1 MNYEQL
7 LDEIMVNT
15 ISAKQLV
22 WYPQT
27 DFHYAVCPRTLE
39 FHTTIFLSSILLSFD
54 QEKPLAILVQ
64 VDDLPESTMLYTW
77 KIWPHFGRIR
87 DFKKTIP
94 EQFYEFPQTDKNYY
108 PYLDKLFCYLS
119 VININENHI
128 VLFIKKWE
136 ENWDLTKAL
145 KKIIKK
151 DYSLLVVSNCY
162 EGLPMIT
169 CKERAEN
176 LITHLKEKNMDT
188 EEKEEFPALNILS
201 ELLPK
206 KENPNTI
213 EQLVNSWEMWFNPEE
228 TTSLRFMMS

>member
-7 LDEIMVNT
+7 LDEIMVNAV
-15 ISAKQLV
+15 SAKQLV
-22 WYPQT
+22 WYPQK

-39 FHTTIFLSSILLSFD
+39 FHTPIFLSSILLSFD
-54 QEKPLAILVQ
+54 QEKPLVILVQ
-64 VDDLPESTMLYTW
+64 VDDLPESSMIFTW
-77 KIWPHFGRIR
+77 KVGPHFWRIR
-87 DFKKTIP
+87 NFKKNLP

-119 VININENHI
+119 VININEKHT
-128 VLFIKKWE
+128 VVFVKKWE
-136 ENWDLTKAL
+136 KNWEITETL
-145 KKIIKK
+145 KNILKK
-151 DYSLLVVSNCY
+151 DYSLLVISNCY
-162 EGLPMIT
+162 EGLPTIT

-176 LITHLKEKNMDT
+176 LINHLKEKNMNK

-206 KENPNTI
+206 KENPNII
-213 EQLVNSWEMWFNPEE
+213 EQLINSGDLWLNPNK

>member
-7 LDEIMVNT
+7 LDEIMVNAV
-15 ISAKQLV
+15 SAKQLV
-22 WYPQT
+22 WYPQK

-54 QEKPLAILVQ
+54 QEKPLVILVQ
-64 VDDLPESTMLYTW
+64 VDDLPESSMIFTW
-77 KIWPHFGRIR
+77 KVGPHFWRIR
-87 DFKKTIP
+87 NFKKNLP

-119 VININENHI
+119 VININEKHT
-128 VLFIKKWE
+128 VVFVKKWE
-136 ENWDLTKAL
+136 KNWEITETL
-145 KKIIKK
+145 KNILKK

-162 EGLPMIT
+162 EGLPTIT

-176 LITHLKEKNMDT
+176 LINHLKEKNMNK

-206 KENPNTI
+206 KENPNII
-213 EQLVNSWEMWFNPEE
+213 EQLINSGDLWLNPNK

>member
-7 LDEIMVNT
+7 LDEIMVNAV
-15 ISAKQLV
+15 SAKQLV
-22 WYPQT
+22 WYPQK

-54 QEKPLAILVQ
+54 QEKPLVILVQ
-64 VDDLPESTMLYTW
+64 VDDLPESSMIFTW
-77 KIWPHFGRIR
+77 KVGPHFWRIR
-87 DFKKTIP
+87 NFKKNLP

-119 VININENHI
+119 VININEKHT
-128 VLFIKKWE
+128 VVFVKKWE
-136 ENWDLTKAL
+136 KNWEITETL
-145 KKIIKK
+145 KNILKK

-162 EGLPMIT
+162 EGLPTVT

-176 LITHLKEKNMDT
+176 LINHLKEKNMNK

-206 KENPNTI
+206 KENPNII
-213 EQLVNSWEMWFNPEE
+213 EQLINSGDLWLNPNK